1 MAMIPQIS
9 IFDNTEVYDNLGDL
23 ERVKLILDNIP
34 DDRLIEIIRK
44 DKDVKG
50 RKVIPLEALMNICWA
65 KKILQHRTMAQML
78 RELSRNSQLRK
89 ICGLQNDEIP
99 SKYVMTR
106 FTNKLKKHREL
117 IKEIFYTQRNEL
129 AEIKEDFGTNIGV
142 DGKYI
147 DSYAKKE
154 NKNKKYT
161 LDIGFIY

>member
-34 DDRLIEIIRK
+34 DENILEAIRK

-50 RKVIPLEALMNICWA
+50 RKGIPLEALMNIYWS
-65 KKILQHRTMAQML
+65 KRILQHRTMEQMI

-89 ICGLQNDEIP
+89 VCGLQNDEIP
-99 SKYVMTR
+99 SKYAMSR
-106 FTNKLKKHREL
+106 FMKKLKKHKNM

-129 AEIKEDFGTNIGV
+129 VEIKEDFGKNIGV
-142 DGKYI
+142 DGKYV
-147 DSYAKKE
+147 DSYAKKR
-154 NKNKKYT
+154 K
-161 LDIGFIY
+161 